1 MAKKALPSGY
11 RYRDDSSIER
21 RFTVEGKRYSVYGNT
36 VNECQEKELDLR
48 DQIRNGLYVSNRNI
62 TLNAYYKEW
71 KVSREG
77 TVKGS
82 TEYNIDI
89 RYRKHIAPVFG
100 KKKVTLIERREITK
114 FQKVLKKNL
123 KASTVNIIVTDLK
136 KILSDAVMD
145 GIISKSPAVGIKDLK
160 AEDKPASETI
170 HRALTVYEQE
180 QFMKYAK
187 DEWLYELLAFLLC
200 TGMRFGEAAS
210 LTWKNIDHVNNV
222 IHVTSTVT
230 LDNKGNRTVG
240 TPKSKSSDRDVPM
253 NDSIKSILRSQKA
266 KQSLLYGNVIDMS
279 QRVFI
284 GAKEGIVSNKSTN
297 NAIGNVLLTLG
308 SEGIEIEPFT
318 VHALRDTFATRY
330 IEQGGN
336 PQTLKTILGH
346 SSLSMTMDLY
356 SHVLPNTKQEEMNN
370 IKIAF

>member
-1 MAKKALPSGY
+1 MAKKALPPGY

-136 KILSDAVMD
+136 NILSDAVMD